1 VTALNAVDRRLVI
14 ALSAL
19 FVAVF
24 FAMLTNM
31 LASRR
36 IEESLGRRRITGLR
50 GPGQPGTGLT
60 GRDQLGARWDR
71 TPVVLRMFDPQLAR
85 SVRHNS
91 GFRNVRAT
99 AALATPWFA
108 GAAPAWTC

>member
-1 VTALNAVDRRLVI
+1 VDRRLVI

-19 FVAVF
+19 FVAMF

-31 LASRR
+31 LVAAVSRSRWAAAGSPGCVALASL
-36 IEESLGRRRITGLR
+36 EAGLA
-50 GPGQPGTGLT
+50 

-85 SVRHNS
+85 SVRHNP
-91 GFRNVRAT
+91 GCAT
-99 AALATPWFA
+99 LQRVLPSPRPGSPGWP
-108 GAAPAWTC
+108 PAKTC